1 MTTEAPGGVKRR
13 KVREGR
19 NGERREAREP
29 PSTATTGFSR
39 RKKVPKEGGIQQ
51 AREMSCVMVS
61 RDGKTTDHGG
71 GGRGGKTTDEFV
83 IHSPTLTSSKVSI
96 MFFDS
101 ISFLGTS
108 QIA

>member
-39 RKKVPKEGGIQQ
+39 RKKVPKEGGEYN
-51 AREMSCVMVS
+51 R
-61 RDGKTTDHGG
+61 R
-71 GGRGGKTTDEFV
+71 GR
-83 IHSPTLTSSKVSI
+83 
-96 MFFDS
+96 
-101 ISFLGTS
+101 
-108 QIA
+108 